1 MNSHIARWR
10 TEHANFNRMLTLVDN
25 EIATFR
31 GGERPDYELLLDVLH
46 YMTNGP
52 DRTHH
57 PFEDR
62 ACERLVERKPET
74 SAAVRALA
82 EEHRHIAS
90 TGSRLVENLGAAVDG
105 AVLPRSVIED
115 DAADYATY
123 LRNHMRQEEESIFP
137 LLDRSLEDDDWA
149 WVDREATQADDPL
162 FGANASQRYK
172 ALQRRIAEQAGCDCD
187 LGD

>member
-1 MNSHIARWR
+1 MDSHIARWR

-25 EIATFR
+25 EIDTFR
-31 GGERPDYELLLDVLH
+31 RGERPDYELMFDVLH

-62 ACERLVERKPET
+62 ACERLVERKPDT

-82 EEHRHIAS
+82 EEHRHIAEA
-90 TGSRLVENLGAAVDG
+90 GSRLMENLGAAVDG
-105 AVLPRSVIED
+105 AVLPRSAIED

-137 LLDRSLEDDDWA
+137 LLDRVLEPEDWA
-149 WVDREATQADDPL
+149 WVDRDAVPADDPL
-162 FGANASQRYK
+162 FGNSVSERYK
-172 ALQRRIAEQAGCDCD
+172 ALQRRIAEQSGCDCD
-187 LGD
+187 IED